1 VRHEKTHRCH
11 RNNHA
16 GTAGDRTGN
25 AIAGAAE
32 GLGAEGRDFWAAL
45 MREHNIQG
53 VAKLELVLQRAL
65 AIDRLESIRTAI
77 EKAGVASSDA
87 LLRAEIATRAQ
98 IVRALGKLGLHQKPP
113 SIPVGVRWRRR

>member
-1 VRHEKTHRCH
+1 MKK
-11 RNNHA
+11 
-16 GTAGDRTGN
+16 RTVATVITMPGPP
-25 AIAGAAE
+25 ATEPETPSPVPPPE

-98 IVRALGKLGLHQKPP
+98 ILRALGKLGLHQKPP